1 MAATIQS
8 LFPYSI
14 IDPAKVTIYPRL
26 ASFEAPVIGGEF
38 VFNETTTP
46 PVNFGKVLQG
56 EKGVIAGLMLSANC
70 AESDFTTNVIEPL
83 QLQVIHG
90 GNLTPVNM
98 AGFPFSNFSQAENFE
113 LEWKDTGVS
122 TDQEEEYFLSVNGRV
137 NQIPGIT
144 SNVLKLDIVFNFIRI
159 YEGIG
164 EVIDEGAE

>member
-8 LFPYSI
+8 LFPRSL
-14 IDPAKVTIYPRL
+14 IDTHKVTIYPRL

-70 AESDFTTNVIEPL
+70 SEAEFTTNVIESL
-83 QLQVIHG
+83 KLQVIHG
-90 GNLTPVNM
+90 GNLTPVNL

-113 LEWKDTGVS
+113 LQWEDTGV
-122 TDQEEEYFLSVNGRV
+122 TVDQEEDFFLSVNGRV

-144 SNVLKLDIVFNFIRI
+144 SNKLKLDIVFNFIRLA
-159 YEGIG
+159 
-164 EVIDEGAE
+164 EGALEGASYDH